1 MVRWCQVTVGYLGHS
16 QNCFH
21 HKLYSMRFVAFY
33 AGWVL
38 HSIAL
43 AMTDLKNVGS
53 LMNF

>member
-1 MVRWCQVTVGYLGHS
+1 MVCWYQVTAGYLGNP

-33 AGWVL
+33 TGWVL
-38 HSIAL
+38 HSTAL
-43 AMTDLKNVGS
+43 AMTNFKNVGS